1 MANGASAT
9 TALSFLAR
17 PIARIPEARRGQ
29 VGIALLTIAAI
40 AFPICIDSND
50 ADVDSMANAAAY
62 ATLALGLNIVVGF
75 AGLLD
80 LGYAAF
86 FAIGAYAYGILTS
99 FQLMPPWTPFWEPF
113 AWLELVQRI
122 PGPTGDV
129 VHFTVSFWIML
140 PVSALIAAGF
150 GVLFG
155 APTLRLRG
163 DYLAIV
169 TLGFGEIVPI
179 VVRNVDSVTNGAA
192 GLNGIQAPRILGHS
206 FGVDATPYYYVAI
219 LLVIFLIFVSSR
231 LRDSRV
237 GRAWMAIR
245 EDEIAA
251 SAMGVNLV
259 HLKLLAFAIGA
270 AFAGMT
276 GVFYVAK

>member
-1 MANGASAT
+1 MPS
-9 TALSFLAR
+9 S
-17 PIARIPEARRGQ
+17 IARIPLARRQ
-29 VGIALLTIAAI
+29 QIMTIIVAIAAL
-40 AFPICIDSND
+40 AFPLVHDND
-50 ADVDSMANAAAY
+50 ADIDSAANAASFAI
-62 ATLALGLNIVVGF
+62 LALGLNIVVGF

-99 FQLMPPWTPFWEPF
+99 FQVMPPWTPFWEPF
-113 AWLELVQRI
+113 EWLGLVQHLPQPA
-122 PGPTGDV
+122 PGV

-192 GLNGIQAPRILGHS
+192 GLNGIQAPKLFGIS
-206 FGVDATPYYYVAI
+206 FGIDAWPYYYVGITLMA
-219 LLVIFLIFVSSR
+219 LLMTRPPPVPWASIAPAPSCWPSPSVRPSPAP
-231 LRDSRV
+231 
-237 GRAWMAIR
+237 RARCMSPNCKPR
-245 EDEIAA
+245 RPRCSA
-251 SAMGVNLV
+251 SPSAL
-259 HLKLLAFAIGA
+259 
-270 AFAGMT
+270 
-276 GVFYVAK
+276 